1 MSSKTSRIADLRRA
15 PTVVP
20 LPACRYGCG
29 EMLLTDEGYTCP
41 ICGYFRNYPRP
52 RQVRA

>member
-1 MSSKTSRIADLRRA
+1 MIGTCKN
-15 PTVVP
+15 
-20 LPACRYGCG
+20 CG
-29 EMLLTDEGYTCP
+29 NAYETTDEGYTCP